1 MTAKAKSMDK
11 ELLLLKTALQG
22 LNPNDFEKLAVDL
35 LTEFVGVLFRQ
46 AQSGSQQGADATASG
61 PRELRMEARR
71 YRDNTTLDRRGLA
84 FGEPHL
90 TGVTLS
96 GDSVHLFVVDTIEGL
111 VLWASGERGVSLV
124 LISNGASS
132 LRHIRQE
139 HLCQL

>member
-1 MTAKAKSMDK
+1 MPIDARPVT
-11 ELLLLKTALQG
+11 
-22 LNPNDFEKLAVDL
+22 DFEVDKYL
-35 LTEFVGVLFRQ
+35 GTWYE
-46 AQSGSQQGADATASG
+46 
-61 PRELRMEARR
+61 M
-71 YRDNTTLDRRGLA
+71 LA